1 LRKTCL
7 TSPGNKEQQSE
18 KKNWIEAEKVVQI
31 GVTFPLALVIGYFA
45 GSWLDGKF
53 GTSWIKIV
61 GMFVGIAA
69 GFVQLIRLAGT
80 EGKK

>member
-1 LRKTCL
+1 LI
-7 TSPGNKEQQSE
+7 PPENKEPQSE
-18 KKNWIEAEKVVQI
+18 KKSWIEAEKLVQI

-45 GSWLDGKF
+45 GSWLDGKM

-61 GMFVGIAA
+61 GIFVGIAG
-69 GFVQLIRLAGT
+69 GFVQLIRLASS